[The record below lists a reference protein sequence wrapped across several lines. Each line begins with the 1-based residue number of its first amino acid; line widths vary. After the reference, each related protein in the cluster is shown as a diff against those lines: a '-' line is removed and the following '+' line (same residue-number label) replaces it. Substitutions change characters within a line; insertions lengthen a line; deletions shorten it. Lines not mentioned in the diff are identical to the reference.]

1 MLWGELT
8 TDREDGYPRKYYELT
23 IGKSLTFYV
32 SFYGFLGTIHNA
44 RQKRSE
50 KKREE
55 KRKEETLERRKEKII
70 EIIVCDNAALVSSVF
85 DKKIPLDNAR

>member
-44 RQKRSE
+44 RQKEAR
-50 KKREE
+50 KRGEE

>member
-32 SFYGFLGTIHNA
+32 SFYGFFRNKTQ
-44 RQKRSE
+44 RKTKRSE

>member
-23 IGKSLTFYV
+23 IGKSLAFYV

-44 RQKRSE
+44 RQK
-50 KKREE
+50 KREKE
-55 KRKEETLERRKEKII
+55 GGKKKEETLERRKEKII